1 MLFFLRK
8 TLMHVDS
15 VLGKCEILI
24 QENTLIRENI
34 KQRMIL
40 LKTLH
45 FLNFMLSGSCWSIF
59 SAMCSVFL
67 LLFVFVLFGH
77 CIVCPLIYGFDYPF
91 HVFNKLF

>member
-1 MLFFLRK
+1 MAWGIKFVCVSLTCIGFRFQNLNCWALYSR
-8 TLMHVDS
+8 VADS

-59 SAMCSVFL
+59 SASGQRFCV
-67 LLFVFVLFGH
+67 VL
-77 CIVCPLIYGFDYPF
+77 VET
-91 HVFNKLF
+91 